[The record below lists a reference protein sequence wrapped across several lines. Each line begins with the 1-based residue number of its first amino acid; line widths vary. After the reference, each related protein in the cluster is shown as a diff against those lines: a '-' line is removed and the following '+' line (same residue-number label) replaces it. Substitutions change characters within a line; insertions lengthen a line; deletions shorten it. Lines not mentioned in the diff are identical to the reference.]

1 MKVLKGPV
9 WEGRLA
15 SFVDLFND
23 RKKEIQHELTIQTTL
38 GVNSANESLAN
49 VQNDLRSMNAKL
61 DTLLFAR
68 LRSPREK
75 DLLAVINAKGGIE
88 TCLNDQGVLKELAL
102 FDRDEDTPGNLPLTT
117 GARLSASESA
127 AIDKAWAK
135 LKPQL
140 KLAVDTSLTNNM
152 VLFERKLD
160 VRKKQL
166 VTEMETI
173 VHREGDRILSAV
185 SSGPHDRIIDS
196 VCCLWST
203 LYIILI

>member
-15 SFVDLFND
+15 NFANLFED
-23 RKKEIQHELTIQTTL
+23 RKKEIQYELSIQTSL

-49 VQNDLRSMNAKL
+49 VQKDILSMNAKL
-61 DTLLFAR
+61 DALLFAR

-88 TCLNDQGVLKELAL
+88 TCLNDEGVLKELAL

-127 AIDKAWAK
+127 VIDKAWAK

-140 KLAVDTSLTNNM
+140 KQAVDTSLRKNM
-152 VLFERKLD
+152 VVFERKLD

-166 VTEMETI
+166 LAEMETI
-173 VHREGDRILSAV
+173 VHREGDRILSAI

-196 VCCLWST
+196 VRCLW
-203 LYIILI
+203 

>member
-1 MKVLKGPV
+1 VKVLKGPV

-15 SFVDLFND
+15 NFVNLFDD
-23 RKKEIQHELTIQTTL
+23 RKKEIQYELSIQTTL
-38 GVNSANESLAN
+38 GVNSANDSLAN
-49 VQNDLRSMNAKL
+49 VQKDILSMNAKL

-88 TCLNDQGVLKELAL
+88 TCLNDEGVLKELAL
-102 FDRDEDTPGNLPLTT
+102 FDRDEDTPGNLPLAT

-127 AIDKAWAK
+127 AVDKAWAK

-140 KLAVDTSLTNNM
+140 KQAVDTSLTNNM
-152 VLFERKLD
+152 VVFERKLD

-166 VTEMETI
+166 LAEMETI
-173 VHREGDRILSAV
+173 VHREGDRILSAI
-185 SSGPHDRIIDS
+185 SSGPHDRIIDL
-196 VCCLWST
+196 VRCLW
-203 LYIILI
+203 